1 MKFLDLQFFE
11 KNKIVKGQ
19 TLQTFLFIKKQKVTT
34 NELLLINELIW
45 IDLNKSEFCT
55 QSLTLILGFF
65 RSLKVQEK
73 AHQWGGYLV
82 CKL

>member
-34 NELLLINELIW
+34 NELLLINELI
-45 IDLNKSEFCT
+45 
-55 QSLTLILGFF
+55 
-65 RSLKVQEK
+65 
-73 AHQWGGYLV
+73 
-82 CKL
+82 